1 LVQNTVNHSVK
12 TINWERALS
21 GCLLGTA
28 VGDALGLSYE
38 GLSARRAQAMFP
50 DLARYHFLAH
60 YGMCSDDTEHQC
72 MVAQALLAAQHDVK
86 RFQRDFAWRLRA
98 WFLGLPAGIGWA
110 TLRAIIRLCVGFSP
124 EHSGVYSA
132 GNGPAMRSAIIG
144 VCYGHD
150 KPLLRQFIRA
160 NTRITHTD
168 PQAEYAALAVAMAAW
183 QAATLP
189 QPNPAALLAE
199 LEPYIDSEATLWPLL
214 QCMAKSVANG
224 ESTTTFSLSLGLEKG
239 VTGFANHSVPV
250 CLHAWLSQPHDYEAA
265 VLAVIRCGGDTDT
278 TAAIVGSIVGA
289 AVGVG
294 GIPEPWQADLWEYP
308 RSRHWLQQLAQRLA
322 QHCAGEAQQPLP
334 LFWPA
339 IIPRN
344 VLFMFLVLGHGFRR
358 LLPPY

>member
-1 LVQNTVNHSVK
+1 MIQNTVEHSVK
-12 TINWERALS
+12 TINWEHALN

-38 GLSARRAQAMFP
+38 GLSARRAQALFP
-50 DLARYHFLAH
+50 DIARYHFLAH

-72 MVAQALLAAQHDVK
+72 IVAQALLAAQHDVK
-86 RFQRDFAWRLRA
+86 RFQYNLAWRLRA
-98 WFLGLPAGIGWA
+98 WLLGLPAGIGWA
-110 TLRAIIRLCVGFSP
+110 TLRAILRLWFGVTP

-150 KPLLRQFIRA
+150 KPLLKQFIRA

-168 PQAEYAALAVAMAAW
+168 PQAEQAALAIAVAAW

-189 QPNPAALLAE
+189 QPNSAALLAE
-199 LEPYIDSEATLWPLL
+199 LALYIDSEASLWPLL
-214 QCMAKSVANG
+214 QRMAESVAQG
-224 ESTTTFSLSLGLEKG
+224 ESTAAFSLSLGLTRG
-239 VTGFANHSVPV
+239 VTGFVNHTVPV
-250 CLHAWLSQPHDYEAA
+250 CLHAWLSQPDDYEAA

-278 TAAIVGSIVGA
+278 TAAIVGAIVGA
-289 AVGVG
+289 AVGVS
-294 GIPEPWQADLWEYP
+294 GIPDTWQTDLWEYP
-308 RSRHWLQQLAQRLA
+308 RSRQWLQQLAQRLA
-322 QHCAGEAQQPLP
+322 RHCAGEVQSPLP

-339 IIPRN
+339 LIPRN
-344 VLFMFLVLGHGFRR
+344 ILFMLIVLGHGVRR